1 MEHELWFTALLNKI
15 LGGPVAAF
23 LATLGHPAADAVHP
37 IPNYIAMEILV
48 ILIILAGAILL
59 RRQLSV
65 ESPGKFQQAMEMVVE
80 FTRDMNE
87 EIIGH
92 GSSRYLAMIGTLGIF
107 IMLCNVLGLIPTL
120 QTPTGHIEVT
130 LGCAVAAFLY
140 YNFQG
145 IRHHGPLGYLKHF
158 CGPNMGNVVITIFM
172 GILMF
177 PIEVVGNVGRLLSLS
192 VRLYANMFVGDILE
206 AVFTS
211 SIPGAAA
218 PILGHYSKLFAEVF
232 AVISPIGV
240 PAVFMVLHLFVSLLQ
255 AYIFMLLPAIYISM
269 AVSEEH

>member
-1 MEHELWFTALLNKI
+1 MEHELWFTAILNKI
-15 LGGPVAAF
+15 LGGPVAAL
-23 LATLGHPAADAVHP
+23 LARLGHPAANAAHP

-48 ILIILAGAILL
+48 IFVILVGAVLL

-65 ESPGKFQQAMEMVVE
+65 ESPGKFQQIMETFVE
-80 FTRDMNE
+80 FIRDMNE

-107 IMLCNVLGLIPTL
+107 IGLCNILGLIPTL
-120 QTPTGHIEVT
+120 QTPTGRIEVT

-145 IRHHGPLGYLKHF
+145 VRHHGILGYLKHL
-158 CGPNMGNVVITIFM
+158 CGPVMLMAII
-172 GILMF
+172 MF

-206 AVFTS
+206 AVFTGL
-211 SIPGAAA
+211 I
-218 PILGHYSKLFAEVF
+218 
-232 AVISPIGV
+232 PIGV
-240 PAVFMVLHLFVSLLQ
+240 PAVFMALHLFVSALQ